1 MSVQRIAGRYA
12 KSLIDLS
19 LEQNKLER
27 IVEDVK
33 SFKQVSQNREFY
45 MLVKSPIV
53 QASKKQAIVK
63 ALFDG
68 KYDELTMSFLQL
80 LIQKGRE
87 SYLPEIANEFIAQY
101 KSIKHIT
108 TVKIT
113 TAKPMGAAAI
123 EALRK
128 QLEASSQTDASVE
141 IETAVDP
148 DLIGGFVLEFD
159 GKIYDSSV
167 AQKLDELRRQ
177 FRA

>member
-108 TVKIT
+108 TVKVT